1 MKFDDFGL
9 HPKLLESVKAMG
21 FETPSPIQ
29 EQSIPLLMQGEDLI
43 GQAQTGTGKT
53 AAFGLPMLDRFLHMP
68 PEQRPQTH
76 SGVAQPFG
84 LVMCP
89 TRELAIQVCE
99 QMEKMAHFAKI
110 NVVPVYGGQEMEKQ
124 MKRFQSQVDIVVGT
138 PGRIMDHMERGTL
151 KLENVQVAVLDE
163 ADRML
168 DMGFVDDVV
177 GILRHTQAARQTSLF
192 SATMPREVLNI
203 AYEFM
208 KSPQSVTVTPEQL
221 AVEKIQQHYVVVDAL
236 TRMRALKG
244 VLHARHA
251 GLTLIFC
258 RTKRGADR
266 VGMMLRG
273 AGFKAKAL
281 HGDLTQKQRDEA
293 MDHFRTGKLQ
303 VLVATDLASRGL
315 DVFDVSHVI
324 NYDLPEDHLTYVH
337 RIGRTGRMGAAGEA
351 ISLVFPDQTT
361 LMADW
366 SKQIGAVINQLKIE
380 GLPEPSL
387 MQPMGAVEGPA
398 PPVHAGYGRGS
409 HKLGGAQNEPVA
421 HSHHAG
427 VSRSFGG
434 GFGGRPAGGMGHS
447 TGGAGG
453 ERRAFGS
460 GFGHREGGSGAGGRE
475 GGSGFGGRS
484 SGSRQFGGEGRS
496 REGGSGF
503 GRREGGSGFGGR
515 GHGGGREGGFG
526 GRGHDSGPR
535 SGDAPMGGGRT
546 PISPMTLKKIR
557 ERPLK
562 PSKPEGDSRGHHYVG
577 RQN

>member
-9 HPKLLESVKAMG
+9 HPKLLEGVKAMG

-68 PEQRPQTH
+68 PEQRPQPQA
-76 SGVAQPFG
+76 GVAKPFG

-99 QMEKMAHFAKI
+99 QMEKMAHLAKI

-168 DMGFVDDVV
+168 DMGFVEDVV
-177 GILRHTQAARQTSLF
+177 GILRHTTASRQTSLF

-221 AVEKIQQHYVVVDAL
+221 AVEKIGQHYVVVDAL

-244 VLHARHA
+244 VLHTRHA

-266 VGMMLRG
+266 VGLILRET
-273 AGFKAKAL
+273 GFKAKAL

-293 MDHFRTGKLQ
+293 MGQFREGKLQ
-303 VLVATDLASRGL
+303 ILVATDLASRGL
-315 DVFDVSHVI
+315 DVFDISHVI

-337 RIGRTGRMGAAGEA
+337 RIGRTGRMGAEGEA
-351 ISLVFPDQTT
+351 ISLIFPDQTSV
-361 LMADW
+361 MDEW
-366 SKQIGAVINQLKIE
+366 SKQIGAKINPLKIE
-380 GLPEPSL
+380 GLPEPRQ
-387 MQPMGAVEGPA
+387 MAPMGSDGSMQTAAAAA
-398 PPVHAGYGRGS
+398 PVSYGRGS
-409 HKLGGAQNEPVA
+409 HKLGGMQNEPAA
-421 HSHHAG
+421 HTHHAG
-427 VSRSFGG
+427 VSRGFGAG
-434 GFGGRPAGGMGHS
+434 GPGGSGHGFGGSA
-447 TGGAGG
+447 GGAGH

-460 GFGHREGGSGAGGRE
+460 SFGHDSGSRGPGGSREGGHAGSRT
-475 GGSGFGGRS
+475 
-484 SGSRQFGGEGRS
+484 GSRQFGGEGRS
-496 REGGSGF
+496 GGERGSGFGGRREGGSGGRGREGGFGGREGGSGF
-503 GRREGGSGFGGR
+503 GRS
-515 GHGGGREGGFG
+515 
-526 GRGHDSGPR
+526 S
-535 SGDAPMGGGRT
+535 DAPMGGRT

-562 PSKPEGDSRGHHYVG
+562 PSKPEGVSRGHHYVG